1 MRSIRTLED
10 RNLLSTNEEMED
22 LIFVIVSIPYT
33 KKVMNQ
39 AQNSEALHIQ
49 CVIVDWNESLLDSQ
63 TATYVINMI
72 A

>member
-39 AQNSEALHIQ
+39 AQNSEALH
-49 CVIVDWNESLLDSQ
+49 N
-63 TATYVINMI
+63 
-72 A
+72 